1 MIKNLPEA
9 KKYRGVDSL
18 NNALHELFN
27 EDGDVLLIGED
38 LLDPY
43 GGAFKVSK
51 GLSSKYP
58 DRVLTTPISEGGI
71 LGLSTGLAMHGL
83 KPIAEIMFGDF
94 LALGADQLLN
104 HASKY
109 QWMYNN
115 NVEVPLVVRTP
126 MGGKRGYGPTHS
138 QSIEKMFLGIPGLT
152 VVSPSNIHEPGE
164 LLKRSVLKHNSPL
177 LFVENKALYSEY
189 VTLPVNNR
197 LDVFS
202 VRETN
207 TLFPTLH
214 LSLSNFEKPDV
225 TIVTY
230 GGNVPVALETAKKLL
245 IDEEILVDIVIPSLL
260 SPLPIDEIKE
270 FVGISSTIVTIE
282 EGTWKSVGDQKLSL
296 IRRLFRLLKGV

>member
-1 MIKNLPEA
+1 
-9 KKYRGVDSL
+9 
-18 NNALHELFN
+18 
-27 EDGDVLLIGED
+27 
-38 LLDPY
+38 
-43 GGAFKVSK
+43 
-51 GLSSKYP
+51 
-58 DRVLTTPISEGGI
+58 
-71 LGLSTGLAMHGL
+71 
-83 KPIAEIMFGDF
+83 
-94 LALGADQLLN
+94 
-104 HASKY
+104 
-109 QWMYNN
+109 MYNN

-282 EGTWKSVGDQKLSL
+282 EGTWKFGWGSEVIAQLQDIPTVKRSLRVASPDCPIPSSKPLELKLL
-296 IRRLFRLLKGV
+296 PNTELVVEKIKELF